1 MCVRS
6 FMPPQQHPW
15 PSHLEIP
22 RVCMYVCMYVC
33 VCVFVCVCV
42 CTRYAMS
49 LIGGTTSSASFVNLY
64 ERFGPTYAGKYDEE
78 RGTYALGYPGL
89 LFHFPIP
96 KKYAADCL
104 SRPGEL
110 PLEFPDGTTP
120 VASRLCVFGG
130 TVSSDGS
137 GVATRDAS
145 GVSGGA
151 SDTGGGGA
159 GSSGI
164 PIVNTSLI
172 VKGLRY
178 FEEVRVCLGEG
189 GGLRFANGAKLS
201 FGDSPQDVW
210 TQLGAPGDTFHK
222 PLGKMLLHSGA
233 DDAERGGAAT
243 PDYFYN
249 YFTRGIDVLF
259 DGASH
264 RAKKFV
270 LHSNQVGHPDFNVYV
285 KCNFVVEVPAEE
297 GEDADE
303 VATAAEVPR
312 TGSGTVDTSGRG
324 GVAATDG
331 LTLMGDDSIGMVDE
345 GNDGDIGDGEDAL
358 FPISL
363 SDGVDDARA
372 ISAIDDEFVHEKRVR
387 IKGLIRA
394 DSSFSDVQRLLG
406 DGGRATIHTQ
416 FISGSSSN
424 PFGSTF
430 IYGFRQRITF
440 EVMKSG
446 RVANITV
453 F

>member
-1 MCVRS
+1 MRTPCRLTILTALRACVRA
-6 FMPPQQHPW
+6 
-15 PSHLEIP
+15 
-22 RVCMYVCMYVC
+22 
-33 VCVFVCVCV
+33 
-42 CTRYAMS
+42 CTRRRYAMS

-64 ERFGPTYAGKYDEE
+64 ERFGPTYANRESQPALCLIAVARRRRCCRVCAHSISPNSRENLLEPRLTRSTRSRPLSMRRYAGKYDEE

-96 KKYAADCL
+96 QKYAADCL

-130 TVSSDGS
+130 TLSDDAGS
-137 GVATRDAS
+137 GS
-145 GVSGGA
+145 GSGSGGDVQGNGVA
-151 SDTGGGGA
+151 LA
-159 GSSGI
+159 
-164 PIVNTSLI
+164 NTSLI
-172 VKGLRY
+172 TKGLRY
-178 FEEVRVCLGEG
+178 FEEVRVSLGEG
-189 GGLRFANGAKLS
+189 GGLRFAGGARIG

-233 DDAERGGAAT
+233 GDAEKGGAAT
-243 PDYFYN
+243 TDYFYN

-285 KCNFVVEVPAEE
+285 KCNFAVEVPA
-297 GEDADE
+297 DDN
-303 VATAAEVPR
+303 
-312 TGSGTVDTSGRG
+312 GRG
-324 GVAATDG
+324 GERAEA
-331 LTLMGDDSIGMVDE
+331 DDMSDE
-345 GNDGDIGDGEDAL
+345 EA
-358 FPISL
+358 FFAST
-363 SDGVDDARA
+363 SARA
-372 ISAIDDEFVHEKRVR
+372 DAEAHATANCDGPR
-387 IKGLIRA
+387 IMGLIRA
-394 DSSFSDVQRLLG
+394 DSTFNDVTRLVG

-430 IYGFRQRITF
+430 IYGFRQRITL

-446 RVANITV
+446 RIANITI